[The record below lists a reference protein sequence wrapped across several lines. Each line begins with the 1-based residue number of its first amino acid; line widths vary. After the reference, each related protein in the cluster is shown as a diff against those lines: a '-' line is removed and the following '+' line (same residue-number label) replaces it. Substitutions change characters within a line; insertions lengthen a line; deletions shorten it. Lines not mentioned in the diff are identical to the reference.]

1 MKLLIADSDPLI
13 LKNFSVYLSLQNDI
27 TIVGLTADG
36 TNMMDMCKVTN
47 PDVVLLDY
55 RLDCVATTRQI
66 KAHCP
71 NTQVIILAL
80 YVSVK

>member
-1 MKLLIADSDPLI
+1 VFVKLVIADSDPLI
-13 LKNFSVYLSLQNDI
+13 QECFDVSFSFRDDFTI
-27 TIVGLTADG
+27 TGLIADSSD
-36 TNMMDMCKVTN
+36 TVDMCKANN

-71 NTQVIILAL
+71 NTHIV
-80 YVSVK
+80 